1 MRSGDLQARL
11 AKTTLSPQGWI
22 QSQIEVL
29 QQKEREIIQVMAQ
42 GEHCI
47 KVSMVRKTQVWVSLS
62 MSLKTEIVSL
72 QNS

>member
-11 AKTTLSPQGWI
+11 AKTTLSPQGRI

-29 QQKEREIIQVMAQ
+29 QQKEREIIQAMAQ
-42 GEHCI
+42 GEQCI
-47 KVSMVRKTQVWVSLS
+47 KVSMVRKTQVRVSLS
-62 MSLKTEIVSL
+62 MSLKAEIVSL